1 MNTGFLTV
9 LPMEWDLTSFLTSA
23 TKTIKGWGSLIMIL
37 AGVVLVIVA
46 AVKIV
51 VALVN
56 HGKTQTNWLI
66 NIIMLVVGGVLGVGG
81 WGLVSSIAGGGAT
94 TIRQLGG
101 DDTGTNDDSSSDTF
115 SDKSTTEGG
124 TIDFGSYIVR
134 F

>member
-1 MNTGFLTV
+1 MNTGFLAA
-9 LPMEWDLTSFLTSA
+9 LPMAWDLTNFLTSA

-37 AGVVLVIVA
+37 AGVILVIVA

-51 VALVN
+51 VALIN
-56 HGKTQTNWLI
+56 HGKTQTNWLV

-81 WGLVSSIAGGGAT
+81 WGLVSSIAGGGAQ
-94 TIRQLGG
+94 TIRDLG
-101 DDTGTNDDSSSDTF
+101 DDNGSGNDDSSQDTF